1 MWFARFQILIFELQ
15 SNWYNFLVLKWLYRA
30 TFFFPNYFF
39 SKNQHS
45 FDSANLRTFILY
57 WQIWIKINIEIF
69 FWTIFGLRL
78 LCVWVLHVSL
88 NEVPKVNWEFPASIY
103 PIRLSWSFRNWLSCP
118 SQSPAKDLA
127 QETEKNLD
135 KIQKKRE

>member
-1 MWFARFQILIFELQ
+1 MQDFKF
-15 SNWYNFLVLKWLYRA
+15 WYLNCKAIDTTFLYWSGFTGLH
-30 TFFFPNYFF
+30 FFFPNYFF

-57 WQIWIKINIEIF
+57 WQIWIKINIKIF

-78 LCVWVLHVSL
+78 MCVLVLHVSL

-135 KIQKKRE
+135 KIQTKRE